1 MDWKFDIDT
10 RALTRKQDDLF
21 VRSVRL
27 SFPDT
32 YPVRVE
38 FVRGSEPYVFTGHF
52 SVILKPLNQPEA
64 SPLAGGVQTVNNSS
78 VAQASI
84 SLATSP
90 VEAFVKKFGDRPATL
105 EIAAFNGELEIASW
119 SVFAEVNRRSTPL
132 VVDPSPGG
140 WLEGIPPTTTAVAEI
155 LNSLGIE
162 LE

>member
-52 SVILKPLNQPEA
+52 TVILKPLSQPDA
-64 SPLAGGVQTVNNSS
+64 APLAGGVQEVTNTS
-78 VAQASI
+78 VAQAVL
-84 SLATSP
+84 SLATFP
-90 VEAFVKKFGDRPATL
+90 VETFVKKFGDRPATL
-105 EIAAFNGELEIASW
+105 EIAAFHGDLQIASW

-132 VVDPSPGG
+132 VGATPGAGLEDIPSATQA
-140 WLEGIPPTTTAVAEI
+140 ISEI
-155 LNSLGIE
+155 LADLGIE
-162 LE
+162 VV